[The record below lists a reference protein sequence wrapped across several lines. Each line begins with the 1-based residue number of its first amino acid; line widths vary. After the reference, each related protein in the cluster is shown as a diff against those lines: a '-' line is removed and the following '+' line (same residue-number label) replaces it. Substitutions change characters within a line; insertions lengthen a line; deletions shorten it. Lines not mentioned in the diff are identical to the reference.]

1 MFVVCVCTA
10 KRFALYHSFFFLSF
24 FVCLLCISEA
34 GINFSCGGE
43 VEIARNANI
52 TTRSC
57 QWHPMMLVHTIDIF
71 RWRYSEMFAKRIG
84 LTPVKY
90 VRLRFFVIGI
100 YRYAWWAMKMCCQYF
115 QTQVCVCMCVVMGAD
130 SMIFVTTCVSC
141 VFVYQILLPS
151 NNATLANH
159 NWTPTKIL
167 INTRNTSHAYPVH

>member
-1 MFVVCVCTA
+1 MFVVCVYAA
-10 KRFALYHSFFFLSF
+10 KRFALYHYLFSFRSL
-24 FVCLLCISEA
+24 FVCSEA
-34 GINFSCGGE
+34 GINFSCRGE
-43 VEIARNANI
+43 IEIARNANI
-52 TTRSC
+52 ATRSRR
-57 QWHPMMLVHTIDIF
+57 WHGMMLVHTIDIF
-71 RWRYSEMFAKRIG
+71 RWRNSETFAKRIG

-115 QTQVCVCMCVVMGAD
+115 QTQLCLCVCV
-130 SMIFVTTCVSC
+130 FVTTCMSC

-167 INTRNTSHAYPVH
+167 ISTRNISHANPVH